1 MPQKLP
7 NFSGQREFLYLSR
20 ILLPFETRGCSCM
33 CACATR
39 ILATASIRERRL
51 FAQHVRRCG
60 DNSRTATNR
69 ERRLVESGVWSSKY
83 GTVFSTVLR
92 RNWKTPTVFGWE
104 FSYCKTKLFVLS
116 VIDTFQL
123 SWLALLTAW
132 QYSYVLSVY
141 ILACTYT
148 YSTFS
153 AVTLGK
159 QDHLWQSKLV
169 TFGCQE
175 WSPRP
180 VFVAKFCPAIGPLMT
195 REDHFWQ
202 PKVVSKFHLQN

>member
-1 MPQKLP
+1 MRWSKHSSLICYKAAPTQHLQSVFPMHDFTRWSPSMPQKLP

-69 ERRLVESGVWSSKY
+69 ERRLIESGVWSSKY

-132 QYSYVLSVY
+132 
-141 ILACTYT
+141 
-148 YSTFS
+148 
-153 AVTLGK
+153 
-159 QDHLWQSKLV
+159 
-169 TFGCQE
+169 
-175 WSPRP
+175 
-180 VFVAKFCPAIGPLMT
+180 
-195 REDHFWQ
+195 
-202 PKVVSKFHLQN
+202 